1 MLVTPGYY
9 DMIVYIHVITV
20 ARVLCLMYTHNAQGC
35 AMTEATMNISL
46 ALVSVGR
53 EALFVKH

>member
-1 MLVTPGYY
+1 MLVTPV
-9 DMIVYIHVITV
+9 MITV

-46 ALVSVGR
+46 ALVSVGQ